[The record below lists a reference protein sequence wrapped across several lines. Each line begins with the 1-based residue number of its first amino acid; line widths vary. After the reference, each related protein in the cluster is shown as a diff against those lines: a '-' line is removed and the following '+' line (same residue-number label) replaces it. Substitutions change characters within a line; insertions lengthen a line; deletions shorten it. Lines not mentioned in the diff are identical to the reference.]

1 MIELGHKPRRTFTEE
16 FKEQMVQ
23 LYKNGKR
30 KVDITREY
38 DLTPSVLARWIKQSE
53 TSGSFKEKDNRS
65 SEENEII
72 SLRKE
77 LKQSKMENDILKQ
90 AALIMGRKSM

>member
-30 KVDITREY
+30 K
-38 DLTPSVLARWIKQSE
+38 
-53 TSGSFKEKDNRS
+53 SGYN
-65 SEENEII
+65 
-72 SLRKE
+72 
-77 LKQSKMENDILKQ
+77 
-90 AALIMGRKSM
+90 KSTI